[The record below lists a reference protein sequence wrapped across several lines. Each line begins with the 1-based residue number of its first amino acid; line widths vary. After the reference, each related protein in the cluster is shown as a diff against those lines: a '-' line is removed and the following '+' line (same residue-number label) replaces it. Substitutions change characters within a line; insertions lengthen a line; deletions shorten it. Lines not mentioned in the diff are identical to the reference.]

1 MTALFRLAVCLG
13 CLGLILSART
23 SADDTHAV
31 PVAQPVATPSAPP
44 KALPVTTPPVVQPM
58 ATPAT
63 PPKALPV
70 QVATPGSPTTPADQL
85 AAINASA
92 KGLAGIPCGGAW
104 ESTPEWK
111 SYKKSLDEQWTYLD
125 EVRLKAMRTWG
136 TTELADLRT
145 QSTTVFYPFSG
156 PDVLYADT
164 FFPNSRVLLMAGLEP
179 VGTMPDLNTLQA
191 QGKLGPYLDSISKSL
206 FTILAASFFK
216 TKDMKVDFNNQ
227 LVDGLTPAMIVFL
240 ARGGYAITDIQYV
253 SLNEDGGVG
262 PRSEHGKPGV
272 QITYADGRQVLYFSA
287 DLSDEGLKHNP
298 GFVKLMAKLAPGIT
312 YLKAASYLCYYDDF
326 STIRDAILADSL
338 GVVEDDSGIPFKY
351 FDVAKW
357 TVIPYGD
364 YTGPIDL
371 FKERKQPD
379 LTLFYQKTPH
389 AQLPFGSGY
398 KFHASVSSLLVVK
411 KKS

>member
-1 MTALFRLAVCLG
+1 MMTFFRLVLCLICIG
-13 CLGLILSART
+13 LTLGSPLSAE
-23 SADDTHAV
+23 DTQP
-31 PVAQPVATPSAPP
+31 PVAQPTAADSG
-44 KALPVTTPPVVQPM
+44 
-58 ATPAT
+58 T
-63 PPKALPV
+63 PPKAQPV
-70 QVATPGSPTTPADQL
+70 PVATPVSPTMPAVVSQGLSSDQL

-111 SYKKSLDEQWTYLD
+111 SYKKSLDEQWAYLD
-125 EVRLKAMRTWG
+125 EERLKAMRAWG
-136 TTELADLRT
+136 AKELADLRT
-145 QSTTVFYPFSG
+145 QSGTVFYPFSG

-179 VGTMPDLNTLQA
+179 VGTMPDLNTLMT

-227 LVDGLTPAMIVFL
+227 LVDGLVPAMAVFI
-240 ARGGYAITDIQYV
+240 ARAGYPITDIQYV
-253 SLNEDGGVG
+253 SLNGDGGVG
-262 PRSEHGKPGV
+262 ARDKEGKPGV
-272 QITYADGRQVLYFSA
+272 QITYADGREVLYFSA
-287 DLSDEGLKHNP
+287 DISDGGLKHNP
-298 GFVKLMAKLAPGIT
+298 GFVKLMHKLAPGVT

-326 STIRDAILADSL
+326 STIRNAILEDSV
-338 GVVEDDSGIPFKY
+338 GVVEDDSGVPFKY
-351 FDVAKW
+351 FDPAKW

-371 FKERKQPD
+371 FKDYKQPD
-379 LTLFYQKTPH
+379 LTAFYAKTPH

>member
-1 MTALFRLAVCLG
+1 MTALLRLAICLG
-13 CLGLILSART
+13 CLGLILSTRT
-23 SADDTHAV
+23 SADDTNATAAQP
-31 PVAQPVATPSAPP
+31 PVALPAATPSTPPKAQPVPVATP
-44 KALPVTTPPVVQPM
+44 V
-58 ATPAT
+58 
-63 PPKALPV
+63 
-70 QVATPGSPTTPADQL
+70 SPTMPAVVSQALTADQL

-92 KGLAGIPCGGAW
+92 KGLAGISTGAAW

-111 SYKKSLDEQWTYLD
+111 AYKAKLDEEWAALD
-125 EVRLKAMRTWG
+125 QDRLKAMRTWG
-136 TTELADLRT
+136 ATELADLRS
-145 QSTTVFYPFSG
+145 QSGTVFYPFSG

-164 FFPNSRVLLMAGLEP
+164 FFPGSRVLLMAGLEP
-179 VGTMPDLNTLQA
+179 VGTMPDLNQLQA

-227 LVDGLTPAMIVFL
+227 LVDGLTPAMMVFL
-240 ARGGYAITDIQYV
+240 ARAGYPVTDIQYV
-253 SLNEDGGVG
+253 SLNTDGGVG
-262 PRSEHGKPGV
+262 PRDKEGKPGV

-287 DLSDEGLKHNP
+287 DISDGGLKHNP
-298 GFVKLMAKLAPGIT
+298 GFVKLMAKMAPGIT

-326 STIRDAILADSL
+326 STIRNAILSNSL
-338 GVVEDDSGIPFKY
+338 GVVEDDSGVPFKY
-351 FDVAKW
+351 FDTAKW
-357 TVIPYGD
+357 TVVPYGD

-371 FKERKQPD
+371 FKAYKQPD
-379 LTLFYQKTPH
+379 LTAFYAKTPH

>member
-1 MTALFRLAVCLG
+1 MAVGGRLAFWPSAMTTFFRTVL
-13 CLGLILSART
+13 CLGLIFGARL
-23 SADDTHAV
+23 SADDTQP
-31 PVAQPVATPSAPP
+31 PVAQPVSGDTS
-44 KALPVTTPPVVQPM
+44 
-58 ATPAT
+58 T
-63 PPKALPV
+63 PPKAKAVP
-70 QVATPGSPTTPADQL
+70 VATPVSPTMPAVVAQALTADQL

-92 KGLAGIPCGGAW
+92 KGLAGIVTGAPW

-111 SYKKSLDEQWTYLD
+111 SYKKSLDGQWAYLD
-125 EVRLKAMRTWG
+125 EERLKAMRTWG
-136 TTELADLRT
+136 ATELADLRA
-145 QSTTVFYPFSG
+145 QSGTVFYPFSG

-179 VGTMPDLNTLQA
+179 VGTMPDLNTLMA

-227 LVDGLTPAMIVFL
+227 LVDGLTPAMIVFI
-240 ARGGYAITDIQYV
+240 ARAGYPITDIQYV
-253 SLNEDGGVG
+253 SLNGDGGVG
-262 PRSEHGKPGV
+262 PRDKEGKPGV

-287 DLSDEGLKHNP
+287 DISDGGLKHNP
-298 GFVKLMAKLAPGIT
+298 GFVKLMKKLAPGIT
-312 YLKAASYLCYYDDF
+312 YLKAASYLCYYEDF
-326 STIRDAILADSL
+326 SVIRNAILENSL
-338 GVVEDDSGIPFKY
+338 GVVEDDSGVPFKY
-351 FDVAKW
+351 FDPAKW

-379 LTLFYQKTPH
+379 LTQFYQKTPH

-411 KKS
+411 KKG